1 MMDSLE
7 TNGTTAIEQTSQ
19 QPIVAETAPIE
30 ETATSTTVST
40 PQNKQE
46 VLARAKEIV
55 ASENPIDKQEVEALK
70 QGFYKFHNAEVAQ
83 ARQKF
88 VDEGGNSEEF
98 VPELDTAEPEFRAL
112 MQIIRDRRAKEL
124 EEIEKQKQ
132 EGLARKL
139 EILDRIQ
146 QMATTPEDANQHFDE
161 FKQLQAEWKEIKSVP
176 AERATELWKN
186 YQLYT
191 EQFYDL
197 LKLGHELR
205 EYDFRKN
212 QEVKTR
218 LCEQAEALQNE
229 EDVVAAI
236 NQLQGLHQEWK
247 ETGPVAKE
255 IREELWNRFKEASTI
270 IRKKHQAHFEARKA
284 EEENNLAQKES
295 LCVEIENIALDELKT
310 FAQWDEMTKKI
321 IELQTQWRTIG
332 YAPQKMNTAI
342 FERFRKACDRFFE
355 QKSNFYHDLKESFS
369 QNLAKKKALVEKA
382 EALTNSTEWRSTADI
397 MIQMQ
402 KEWKEIGNIPR
413 KAAESLWNRF
423 ITACDHFFEEKQKAE
438 AEAQGEQNA
447 NLEKKKSIIEAL
459 KGLEENKDA
468 KDIIAKVKE
477 LQKEWNAT
485 GHVPFREKDKLYQE
499 YRAIVDKLFQ
509 AYNNSQTRRRL
520 NNFKNALANKAEAQG
535 VSLTVERTR
544 MMRAYENLR
553 TEIQTYENNLGFLSI
568 SSKKGNSLVDTM
580 KKRVDRLH
588 NELALLAE
596 KIRAVDEQLK
606 KGEAE

>member
-30 ETATSTTVST
+30 ETAASTTVST

-284 EEENNLAQKES
+284 EEENNLAQKEA
-295 LCVEIENIALDELKT
+295 LCVEIENITLDELKT

-382 EALTNSTEWRSTADI
+382 EALTNSTEWRSTADT

-459 KGLEENKDA
+459 TGLEENKDA

>member
-284 EEENNLAQKES
+284 EEENNLAQKEA
-295 LCVEIENIALDELKT
+295 LCVEIENITLDELKT

-382 EALTNSTEWRSTADI
+382 EALTNSTEWRSTADT

>member
-30 ETATSTTVST
+30 ETAASTTVST

-284 EEENNLAQKES
+284 EEENNLAQKEA
-295 LCVEIENIALDELKT
+295 LCVEIENITLDELKT

-459 KGLEENKDA
+459 TGLEENKDA

>member
-7 TNGTTAIEQTSQ
+7 TNGTTAIEQTTQ
-19 QPIVAETAPIE
+19 QPIVAETAPVE
-30 ETATSTTVST
+30 APAETTMAGI
-40 PQNKQE
+40 PQNKEE

-55 ASENPIDKQEVEALK
+55 AGENPIDRQEVETLK
-70 QGFYKFHNAEVAQ
+70 QQFYKFHNAEVAQ
-83 ARQKF
+83 ARQQF
-88 VDEGGNSEEF
+88 IDAGGNADEF
-98 VPELDTAEPEFRAL
+98 VPELDAAEPEFRAL

-146 QMATTPEDANQHFDE
+146 QLTTTPEEANQNFDE
-161 FKQLQAEWKEIKSVP
+161 FKQLQTEWKEIKAVP
-176 AERATELWKN
+176 VERSTELWKT

-212 QEVKTR
+212 LEAKTR
-218 LCEQAEALQNE
+218 LCEQAEALCEE
-229 EDVVAAI
+229 EDVIQAN
-236 NQLQGLHQEWK
+236 NQLQNLHQEWK

-255 IREELWNRFKEASTI
+255 IREELWNRFKAASTI
-270 IRKKHQAHFEARKA
+270 VRKKHQAHFEARKA
-284 EEENNLAQKES
+284 EEENNLAQKEA
-295 LCVEIENIALDELKT
+295 LCAEIENINLDELKT
-310 FAQWDEMTKKI
+310 FAQWDDMTKKI

-332 YAPQKMNTAI
+332 YAPQKMNTSI
-342 FERFRKACDRFFE
+342 FERFRKACDKFFE
-355 QKSNFYHDLKESFS
+355 QKSNFYHSLKENLS
-369 QNLAKKKALVEKA
+369 QNMAKKKALVEKA
-382 EALTNSTEWRSTADI
+382 EALTNSTDWRATADA

-402 KEWKEIGNIPR
+402 KEWKEIGAVPR

-423 ITACDHFFEEKQKAE
+423 IAACDHFFEEKQKAE
-438 AEAQGEQNA
+438 SEIQGEQKA
-447 NLEKKKSIIEAL
+447 NLEKKTAIVEAL
-459 KGLEENKDA
+459 KALVAEGEA
-468 KDIIAKVKE
+468 KDVMGKVKE
-477 LQKEWNAT
+477 LQKQWNAV
-485 GHVPFREKDKLYQE
+485 GHVPFRDKDKLYQQ
-499 YRAIVDKLFQ
+499 YRAVVDELFQ
-509 AYNNSQTRRRL
+509 AHNNNQARRRL
-520 NNFKNALANKAEAQG
+520 NNFKTSLAAKTENQG
-535 VSLTVERTR
+535 ASLAVERTR

-606 KGEAE
+606 KEGAE

>member
-218 LCEQAEALQNE
+218 LCEQAESLQNE

-284 EEENNLAQKES
+284 EEENNLAQKEA

-382 EALTNSTEWRSTADI
+382 EALTNSTEWRSTADT

>member
-7 TNGTTAIEQTSQ
+7 TNGTTAIEQTTQ
-19 QPIVAETAPIE
+19 QPIVAEAAPVE
-30 ETATSTTVST
+30 APAETTMAGI
-40 PQNKQE
+40 PQNKEE

-55 ASENPIDKQEVEALK
+55 AGENPIDRQEVETLK
-70 QGFYKFHNAEVAQ
+70 QQFYKFHNAEVAQ
-83 ARQKF
+83 ARQQF
-88 VDEGGNSEEF
+88 IDAGGNADEF
-98 VPELDTAEPEFRAL
+98 VPELDAAEPEFRAL

-146 QMATTPEDANQHFDE
+146 QLTTTPEEANQNFDE
-161 FKQLQAEWKEIKSVP
+161 FKQLQAEWKEIKAVP
-176 AERATELWKN
+176 VERSTELWKT

-212 QEVKTR
+212 LEAKTR
-218 LCEQAEALQNE
+218 LCEQAEALCEE
-229 EDVVAAI
+229 EDVIQAN
-236 NQLQGLHQEWK
+236 NQLQNLHQEWK

-255 IREELWNRFKEASTI
+255 IREELWNRFKAASTI
-270 IRKKHQAHFEARKA
+270 VRKKHQAHFEARKA
-284 EEENNLAQKES
+284 EEENNLAQKEA
-295 LCVEIENIALDELKT
+295 LCAEIENINLDELKT
-310 FAQWDEMTKKI
+310 FAQWDDMTKKI
-321 IELQTQWRTIG
+321 IELQTKWRTIG
-332 YAPQKMNTAI
+332 YAPQKMNTSI
-342 FERFRKACDRFFE
+342 FERFRKACDKFFE
-355 QKSNFYHDLKESFS
+355 QKSNFYHSLKENLS
-369 QNLAKKKALVEKA
+369 QNMAKKKALVEKA
-382 EALTNSTEWRSTADI
+382 EALTNSTDWRATADA

-402 KEWKEIGNIPR
+402 KEWKEIGTVPR

-423 ITACDHFFEEKQKAE
+423 IAACDHFFEEKQKAE
-438 AEAQGEQNA
+438 SEIQGEQKA
-447 NLEKKKSIIEAL
+447 NLEKKTAIVEAL
-459 KGLEENKDA
+459 KALVAEGEA
-468 KDIIAKVKE
+468 KDVMGKVKE
-477 LQKEWNAT
+477 LQKQWNAV
-485 GHVPFREKDKLYQE
+485 GHVPFRDKDKLYQQ
-499 YRAIVDKLFQ
+499 YRAVVDELFQ
-509 AYNNSQTRRRL
+509 AHNNNQARRRL
-520 NNFKNALANKAEAQG
+520 NNFKSSLAAKTEAQG
-535 VSLTVERTR
+535 TSLTVERTR

-606 KGEAE
+606 KEGAE

>member
-30 ETATSTTVST
+30 ETAASTTVST

-55 ASENPIDKQEVEALK
+55 ASESPIDKQEVEALK

-284 EEENNLAQKES
+284 EEENNLAQKEA
-295 LCVEIENIALDELKT
+295 LCVEIENITLDELKT

-382 EALTNSTEWRSTADI
+382 EALTNSTEWRSTADT

>member
-30 ETATSTTVST
+30 ETAASTTVST

-284 EEENNLAQKES
+284 EEENNLAQKEA
-295 LCVEIENIALDELKT
+295 LCVEIENITLDELKT

-382 EALTNSTEWRSTADI
+382 EALTNSTEWRSTADT

>member
-30 ETATSTTVST
+30 ETAESTTVST

-284 EEENNLAQKES
+284 EEENNLAQKEA
-295 LCVEIENIALDELKT
+295 LCVEIENITLDELKT

-382 EALTNSTEWRSTADI
+382 EALTNSTEWRSTADT

>member
-30 ETATSTTVST
+30 ETAESTTAST

-55 ASENPIDKQEVEALK
+55 ASESPIDKQEVEALK
-70 QGFYKFHNAEVAQ
+70 QNFYKFHNAEVAQ

-88 VDEGGNSEEF
+88 VEEGGNSDEF
-98 VPELDTAEPEFRAL
+98 VPELDTTEPEFRAL
-112 MQIIRDRRAKEL
+112 MQIIRDRRAKDL
-124 EEIEKQKQ
+124 EEIERQKQ
-132 EGLARKL
+132 EGLTRKL

-146 QMATTPEDANQHFDE
+146 QLATTPEDANQHFDE
-161 FKQLQAEWKEIKSVP
+161 FKQLQAEWKEIKTVP

-212 QEVKTR
+212 LEVKNR

-255 IREELWNRFKEASTI
+255 IREELWNRFKEASTV

-284 EEENNLAQKES
+284 EEENNLAQKEA
-295 LCVEIENIALDELKT
+295 LCVEIESIALDELKT
-310 FAQWDEMTKKI
+310 FVQWDEMTKRI
-321 IELQTQWRTIG
+321 IDLQTQWRTIG

-355 QKSNFYHDLKESFS
+355 QKSNFYHTLKESFS

-382 EALTNSTEWRSTADI
+382 EALTNSTEWRSTADTL
-397 MIQMQ
+397 IQMQ

-413 KAAESLWNRF
+413 KAAETLWNRF

-438 AEAQGEQNA
+438 AEMHDEQIS
-447 NLEKKKSIIEAL
+447 NLEKKKTIIETLKAL
-459 KGLEENKDA
+459 AEDKDG
-468 KDIIAKVKE
+468 KDIINKVKE

-485 GHVPFREKDKLYQE
+485 GHVPFREKDKLYQQ
-499 YRAIVDKLFQ
+499 YRAIVDELFQ
-509 AYNNSQTRRRL
+509 AHATNQTRRRL
-520 NNFKNALANKAEAQG
+520 NNFKNSLANKAEAQG
-535 VSLTVERTR
+535 TSLTVERTR

-580 KKRVDRLH
+580 KKRVDRLR
-588 NELALLAE
+588 NELDLLAE
-596 KIRAVDEQLK
+596 KIRAVDEQIK